1 MKLTCFRKEL
11 GLQVPS
17 RKKGRW
23 RRSKEGYNLSEM
35 SVTAVCRMFW
45 VMASKQRLTLESV
58 PDLQV
63 KK

>member
-11 GLQVPS
+11 GPQVPS

-23 RRSKEGYNLSEM
+23 RRSKEGYHLSEM
-35 SVTAVCRMFW
+35 SATAICRMFW
-45 VMASKQRLTLESV
+45 IMASKQRLALESV

-63 KK
+63 EK